1 VFNRVQNAK
10 SPEELMKLAS
20 QFLTELES
28 PFVGRHEEAL
38 VITLALLTGEHVVL
52 IGEPGT
58 AKSAMARR
66 SADLLDVKFFKYLL
80 TKFTE
85 PSELF
90 GPLDIRALRQGS
102 YRRITTGKLPEAEI
116 AFLDEI
122 FNANSAVLNSILSIM
137 QERVLY
143 DGYTEIKV
151 PLWTLVGASNR
162 VPEEPELEA
171 LYDRFLFRQNV
182 KPLDEEAWESLIDA
196 AWKLEMGNVERPP
209 KVMGMEDL
217 RMLNSLLFKVDL
229 TPIKSKLLRLFMI
242 MNEKE
247 LHISDRRKGKIMKA
261 VAAHAL
267 LNGRLQ
273 ATESDL
279 VVLKYTV
286 PRDVDDF
293 DKVNTILIEEL
304 KTKERILRE
313 LEEIAANV
321 RASERSVAQ
330 LEAFDPRL
338 LDIYKNLKVAKG
350 KIQSLVQDVEDEEI
364 RRKAEEVNELIENIT
379 QEIMIKLNM

>member
-1 VFNRVQNAK
+1 MQHAK

-143 DGYTEIKV
+143 DGYTEIRV
-151 PLWTLVGASNR
+151 PLWTLIGASNR

-182 KPLDEEAWESLIDA
+182 RPLDEEAWESLIDA
-196 AWKLEMGNVERPP
+196 AWKLEMGNVEKSP
-209 KVMGMEDL
+209 KVMDMEDL

-229 TPIKSKLLRLFMI
+229 TPVKSKLLRLFMI

-247 LHISDRRKGKIMKA
+247 LHISDRRKGKILKA

>member
-1 VFNRVQNAK
+1 VPIQRQ
-10 SPEELMKLAS
+10 PEELMKLAS

-28 PFVGRHEEAL
+28 PFVGRHEESL
-38 VITLALLTGEHVVL
+38 VITLALMTGEHVVL

-58 AKSAMARR
+58 AKSAIARR
-66 SADLLDVKFFKYLL
+66 SADLLSAKFFKYLL

-90 GPLDIRALRQGS
+90 GPLDIKALRQGV

-182 KPLDEEAWESLIDA
+182 RPLDEESWDSLLDA
-196 AWKLEMGNVERPP
+196 SWKLEMGITQAVS
-209 KVMGMEDL
+209 KVMSTDDIKEINNLM
-217 RMLNSLLFKVDL
+217 FKVDL
-229 TPIKSKLLRLFMI
+229 SAVKSKLIRLFMI

-247 LHISDRRKGKIMKA
+247 LHISDRRKGKILKA
-261 VAAHAL
+261 IAAHAIL
-267 LNGRLQ
+267 EGRLQ

-279 VVLKYTV
+279 IVLKYTV
-286 PRDVDDF
+286 PKDIDDF
-293 DKVNTILIEEL
+293 DKVNTILVEEL
-304 KTKERILRE
+304 KTKERIMRE
-313 LEEIAANV
+313 LEEIANNV
-321 RASERSVAQ
+321 KNSEKSIKE

-350 KIQSLVQDVEDEEI
+350 KIQSLVQDVEDEEV
-364 RRKAEEVNELIENIT
+364 RRKAEEVDDMIESLT

>member
-1 VFNRVQNAK
+1 MQHAK

-182 KPLDEEAWESLIDA
+182 RPLDEEAWESLIDA
-196 AWKLEMGNVERPP
+196 AWKLEMGNVEKPP
-209 KVMGMEDL
+209 KVMSMEDL

-229 TPIKSKLLRLFMI
+229 TPVKSKLLRLFMI

-247 LHISDRRKGKIMKA
+247 LHISDRRKGKILKA

-304 KTKERILRE
+304 KTKERVLRE

-364 RRKAEEVNELIENIT
+364 RRKAEEVNELIENLT

>member
-1 VFNRVQNAK
+1 MSAQRQ
-10 SPEELMKLAS
+10 PEELMKLAS
-20 QFLTELES
+20 QFLNELEA
-28 PFVGRHEEAL
+28 PFVGRHEESL
-38 VITLALLTGEHVVL
+38 VITLALMTGEHVVL

-58 AKSAMARR
+58 AKSAIARR
-66 SADLLDVKFFKYLL
+66 SADLLNARFFKYLL

-90 GPLDIRALRQGS
+90 GPLDIKSLRQGV
-102 YRRITTGKLPEAEI
+102 YKRITAGKLPEAEI

-171 LYDRFLFRQNV
+171 LYDRFLFRQSV
-182 KPLDEEAWESLIDA
+182 RPLDEESWDSLLDA
-196 AWKLEMGNVERPP
+196 AWKLEMGVSQSAP
-209 KVMGMEDL
+209 KVMTMDDL
-217 RMLNSLLFKVDL
+217 RAINNLMFKVDL
-229 TPIKSKLLRLFMI
+229 SPIKSKLIRLFMI

-247 LHISDRRKGKIMKA
+247 LHISDRRKGKILKA
-261 VAAHAL
+261 IAAHAML
-267 LNGRLQ
+267 EGRMQ

-279 VVLKYTV
+279 VVLRYTV
-286 PRDVDDF
+286 PRDIDDF
-293 DKVNTILIEEL
+293 DKVNTILVEEL

-313 LEEIAANV
+313 LDEIANNV
-321 RASERSVAQ
+321 KNAEKSIKE

-350 KIQSLVQDVEDEEI
+350 KIQSLVQDVEDEEV
-364 RRKAEEVNELIENIT
+364 RKKAEEVDEMIENLT

>member
-1 VFNRVQNAK
+1 M
-10 SPEELMKLAS
+10 SEESANLLDMANKFLAA
-20 QFLTELES
+20 LED

-38 VITLALLTGEHVVL
+38 VITLSLITGEHVVL

-66 SADLLDVKFFKYLL
+66 SADLLEAKYFKYLL

-90 GPLDIRALRQGS
+90 GPLDIAGLRRGV
-102 YRRITTGKLPEAEI
+102 YKRIATKKLPEAEI

-143 DGYTEIKV
+143 DGYNEIKV
-151 PLWTLVGASNR
+151 PLWTLMGASNR

-171 LYDRFLFRQNV
+171 LYDRFLFRHNV
-182 KPLDEEAWESLIDA
+182 KPVDEEHWESLLDA
-196 AWKLEMGNVERPP
+196 SWEIEKGIFATTNKIMEMGSV
-209 KVMGMEDL
+209 KS
-217 RMLNSLLFKVDL
+217 LNSMLFKVDL
-229 TPIKSKLLRLFMI
+229 DGVKNKLLKLFMI
-242 MNEKE
+242 LSEKG
-247 LHISDRRKGKIMKA
+247 LQLSDRRKGKILKA
-261 VAAHAL
+261 IAAHAL
-267 LNGRLQ
+267 LQKRYQ

-286 PRDVDDF
+286 PKDIEDF
-293 DKVNTILIEEL
+293 DKIETILMEEL
-304 KTKERILRE
+304 KTKDRVIRE
-313 LEEIAANV
+313 LEEVSANIKNS
-321 RASERSVAQ
+321 RRSIQ
-330 LEAFDPRL
+330 QMQSFDPRL
-338 LDIYKNLKVAKG
+338 LEIYKNLKASKSKV
-350 KIQSLVQDVEDEEI
+350 QNLVQDIEDEEV
-364 RRKAEEVNELIENIT
+364 RKKAEEINEMIESLS

>member
-1 VFNRVQNAK
+1 MFNRVQNDK

-229 TPIKSKLLRLFMI
+229 TPVKNKLLRLFMI

-247 LHISDRRKGKIMKA
+247 LNISDRRKGKILKA

-279 VVLKYTV
+279 VILKYTV

-321 RASERSVAQ
+321 RVSERSVAQ

-364 RRKAEEVNELIENIT
+364 RRKAEEVNELIENLT

>member
-1 VFNRVQNAK
+1 MSSKQ
-10 SPEELMKLAS
+10 PEELMKLAS
-20 QFLTELES
+20 RFLAELES
-28 PFVGRHEEAL
+28 PFIGRHEEAL
-38 VITLALLTGEHVVL
+38 IITLALMSGEHVVL

-66 SADLLDVKFFKYLL
+66 SADLLNARFFKYLL

-90 GPLDIRALRQGS
+90 GPLDINALRRGA

-122 FNANSAVLNSILSIM
+122 FNANSAVLNSILSVM

-143 DGYTEIKV
+143 DGYTEIRV
-151 PLWTLVGASNR
+151 PLWALVGASNR

-182 KPLDEEAWESLIDA
+182 KPLDEESWDSLLDA
-196 AWKLEMGNVERPP
+196 SWKLEMGAVPAAQ
-209 KVMGMEDL
+209 KIMSMEDL
-217 RMLNSLLFKVDL
+217 KAINELMYKVDL
-229 TPIKSKLLRLFMI
+229 TPVKSKLLRLFMI

-247 LHISDRRKGKIMKA
+247 LHVSDRRKGKILKA
-261 VAAHAL
+261 IAAHAL
-267 LNGRLQ
+267 LEGRLQ

-279 VVLKYTV
+279 IVLKYTV
-286 PRDVDDF
+286 PRDIDDF
-293 DKVNTILIEEL
+293 EKVNTILVEEL

-313 LEEIAANV
+313 LDEIANNV
-321 RASERSVAQ
+321 KSAEKSIKE

-350 KIQSLVQDVEDEEI
+350 KIQNLVQDVEDEEV
-364 RRKAEEVNELIENIT
+364 RRRAEEVNEMIENLT

>member
-1 VFNRVQNAK
+1 MPIQRQ
-10 SPEELMKLAS
+10 PEELMKLAS

-28 PFVGRHEEAL
+28 PFVGRHEESL
-38 VITLALLTGEHVVL
+38 VVTLALMTGEHVVL

-58 AKSAMARR
+58 AKSAIARR
-66 SADLLDVKFFKYLL
+66 SADLLSAKFFKYLL

-90 GPLDIRALRQGS
+90 GPLDIKALRQGV

-182 KPLDEEAWESLIDA
+182 RPLDEESWDSLLDA
-196 AWKLEMGNVERPP
+196 SWKLEMGITQAAN
-209 KVMGMEDL
+209 KVMSTDDIKEINNLM
-217 RMLNSLLFKVDL
+217 FKVDL
-229 TPIKSKLLRLFMI
+229 SAVKSKLIRLFMI

-247 LHISDRRKGKIMKA
+247 LHISDRRKGKILKA
-261 VAAHAL
+261 IAAHAIL
-267 LNGRLQ
+267 EGRLQ

-279 VVLKYTV
+279 IVLKYTV
-286 PRDVDDF
+286 PKDIDDF
-293 DKVNTILIEEL
+293 DKVNTILVEEL
-304 KTKERILRE
+304 KTKERIMRE
-313 LEEIAANV
+313 LEEIANNV
-321 RASERSVAQ
+321 KNSEKSIKE

-350 KIQSLVQDVEDEEI
+350 KIQSLVQDVEDEEV
-364 RRKAEEVNELIENIT
+364 RRKAEEVDDMIESLT

>member
-1 VFNRVQNAK
+1 VQHAK
-10 SPEELMKLAS
+10 SSEELMKLAS

-58 AKSAMARR
+58 AKSAIARR

-182 KPLDEEAWESLIDA
+182 RPLDEEAWESLIDA
-196 AWKLEMGNVERPP
+196 AWKLEMGNVEKPP
-209 KVMGMEDL
+209 KVMSMEDL

-229 TPIKSKLLRLFMI
+229 TPVKSKLLRLFMI

-247 LHISDRRKGKIMKA
+247 LHISDRRKGKILKA

-279 VVLKYTV
+279 IVLKYTV

-304 KTKERILRE
+304 KTKERVLRE

-364 RRKAEEVNELIENIT
+364 RRKAEEVNELIENLT

>member
-1 VFNRVQNAK
+1 VQHAK

-182 KPLDEEAWESLIDA
+182 RPLDEEAWESLIDA

-229 TPIKSKLLRLFMI
+229 TPVKSKLLRLFMI

>member
-1 VFNRVQNAK
+1 MQNDK

-229 TPIKSKLLRLFMI
+229 TPVKSKLLRLFMI

-267 LNGRLQ
+267 LNRRLQ

-364 RRKAEEVNELIENIT
+364 RRKAEEVNELIENLT

>member
-1 VFNRVQNAK
+1 MQHAK

-58 AKSAMARR
+58 AKSAIARR

-182 KPLDEEAWESLIDA
+182 RPLDEEAWESLIDA
-196 AWKLEMGNVERPP
+196 AWKLEMGNVEKPP
-209 KVMGMEDL
+209 KVMSMEDL

-304 KTKERILRE
+304 KTKERVLRE

-364 RRKAEEVNELIENIT
+364 RRKAEEVNELIENLT

>member
-1 VFNRVQNAK
+1 VFNRVQNDK

-182 KPLDEEAWESLIDA
+182 RPLDEEAWESLIDA

-279 VVLKYTV
+279 VILKYTV

-364 RRKAEEVNELIENIT
+364 RRKAEEVNELIENLT

>member
-1 VFNRVQNAK
+1 VQNDK

-196 AWKLEMGNVERPP
+196 AWKLEMGNVESPP

-350 KIQSLVQDVEDEEI
+350 KIQNLVQDVEDEEI
-364 RRKAEEVNELIENIT
+364 RRKAEEVNELIENLT

>member
-1 VFNRVQNAK
+1 MSTQRQ
-10 SPEELMKLAS
+10 PEELMKLAS
-20 QFLTELES
+20 QFLTELEA
-28 PFVGRHEEAL
+28 PFVGRHEESL
-38 VITLALLTGEHVVL
+38 VITLALMTGEHVVL

-58 AKSAMARR
+58 AKSAIARR
-66 SADLLDVKFFKYLL
+66 SADLLNARFFKYLL

-90 GPLDIRALRQGS
+90 GPLDIKSLRQGV
-102 YRRITTGKLPEAEI
+102 YRRITAGKLPEAEI

-171 LYDRFLFRQNV
+171 LYDRFLFRQSV
-182 KPLDEEAWESLIDA
+182 RPLDEESWDSLLDA
-196 AWKLEMGNVERPP
+196 AWKLEMGISQSAP
-209 KVMGMEDL
+209 KVMTMDDL
-217 RMLNSLLFKVDL
+217 RAINNLMFKVDL
-229 TPIKSKLLRLFMI
+229 SPVKSKLIRLFMI

-247 LHISDRRKGKIMKA
+247 LHISDRRKGKILKA
-261 VAAHAL
+261 IAAHAML
-267 LNGRLQ
+267 EGRMQ

-279 VVLKYTV
+279 IVLRYTV
-286 PRDVDDF
+286 PKDIDDF
-293 DKVNTILIEEL
+293 DKVNTILVEEL

-313 LEEIAANV
+313 LDEIANNV
-321 RASERSVAQ
+321 KNAEKSIKE

-350 KIQSLVQDVEDEEI
+350 KIQSLVQDVEDEEV
-364 RRKAEEVNELIENIT
+364 RKKAEEVDEMIENLT

>member
-1 VFNRVQNAK
+1 
-10 SPEELMKLAS
+10 MKLAS
-20 QFLTELES
+20 QFLTELEA
-28 PFVGRHEEAL
+28 PFVGRHEESL
-38 VITLALLTGEHVVL
+38 VITLALMTGEHVVL

-58 AKSAMARR
+58 AKSAIARR
-66 SADLLDVKFFKYLL
+66 SADLLNAKFFKYLL

-90 GPLDIRALRQGS
+90 GPLDIKSLRQGV
-102 YRRITTGKLPEAEI
+102 YRRITSGKLPEAEI

-182 KPLDEEAWESLIDA
+182 RPLDEESWDNLLDA
-196 AWKLEMGNVERPP
+196 AWKLEMGASQAVP
-209 KVMGMEDL
+209 KVMSMDDL
-217 RMLNSLLFKVDL
+217 KAINNLMFKVDL
-229 TPIKSKLLRLFMI
+229 SPIKSKLIRLFMI

-247 LHISDRRKGKIMKA
+247 LHISDRRKGKILKA
-261 VAAHAL
+261 IAAHAML
-267 LNGRLQ
+267 EGRMQ

-279 VVLKYTV
+279 IVLRYTV
-286 PRDVDDF
+286 PKDIDDF
-293 DKVNTILIEEL
+293 DKVNTILVEEL

-313 LEEIAANV
+313 LDEIANNV
-321 RASERSVAQ
+321 KNAEKSIKE

-350 KIQSLVQDVEDEEI
+350 KIQSLVQDVEDEEV
-364 RRKAEEVNELIENIT
+364 RKKAEEVDEMIENLT

>member
-1 VFNRVQNAK
+1 VQHAK

-58 AKSAMARR
+58 AKSAIARR

-182 KPLDEEAWESLIDA
+182 RPLDEEAWESLIDA
-196 AWKLEMGNVERPP
+196 AWKLEMGNVEKPP
-209 KVMGMEDL
+209 KVMSMEDL

-229 TPIKSKLLRLFMI
+229 TPVKSKLLRLFMI

-247 LHISDRRKGKIMKA
+247 LHISDRRKGKILKA

-279 VVLKYTV
+279 IVLKYTV

-304 KTKERILRE
+304 KTKERVLRE

>member
-1 VFNRVQNAK
+1 VFNRVQNDK

-364 RRKAEEVNELIENIT
+364 RRKAEEVNELIENLT

>member
-1 VFNRVQNAK
+1 MPIQRQ
-10 SPEELMKLAS
+10 PEELMKLAS

-28 PFVGRHEEAL
+28 PFVGRHEESL
-38 VITLALLTGEHVVL
+38 VITLALMTGEHVVL

-58 AKSAMARR
+58 AKSAIARR
-66 SADLLDVKFFKYLL
+66 SADLLSAKFFKYLL

-90 GPLDIRALRQGS
+90 GPLDIKALRQGV

-182 KPLDEEAWESLIDA
+182 RPLDEESWDSLLDA
-196 AWKLEMGNVERPP
+196 SWKLEMGITQAAS
-209 KVMGMEDL
+209 KVMSTDDIKEINNLM
-217 RMLNSLLFKVDL
+217 FKVDL
-229 TPIKSKLLRLFMI
+229 SAVKSKLIRLFMI

-247 LHISDRRKGKIMKA
+247 LHISDRRKGKILKA
-261 VAAHAL
+261 IAAHAIL
-267 LNGRLQ
+267 EGRLQ

-279 VVLKYTV
+279 IVLKYTV
-286 PRDVDDF
+286 PKDIDDF
-293 DKVNTILIEEL
+293 DKVNTILVEEL
-304 KTKERILRE
+304 KTKERIMRE
-313 LEEIAANV
+313 LEEIANNV
-321 RASERSVAQ
+321 KNSEKSIKE

-350 KIQSLVQDVEDEEI
+350 KIQSLVQDVEDEEV
-364 RRKAEEVNELIENIT
+364 RRKAEEVDDMIESLT

>member
-1 VFNRVQNAK
+1 VFNRVQNDK

-350 KIQSLVQDVEDEEI
+350 KIQNLVQDVEDEEI
-364 RRKAEEVNELIENIT
+364 RRKAEEVNELIENLT

>member
-1 VFNRVQNAK
+1 M
-10 SPEELMKLAS
+10 SEESANLLDMANKFLAA
-20 QFLTELES
+20 LED

-38 VITLALLTGEHVVL
+38 VITLSLITGEHVVL

-66 SADLLDVKFFKYLL
+66 SADLLEAKYFKYLL

-90 GPLDIRALRQGS
+90 GPLDIAGLRRGV
-102 YRRITTGKLPEAEI
+102 YKRIATKKLPEAEI

-143 DGYTEIKV
+143 DGYNEIKV
-151 PLWTLVGASNR
+151 PLWTLMGASNR

-171 LYDRFLFRQNV
+171 LYDRFLFRHNV
-182 KPLDEEAWESLIDA
+182 KPVDEEHWESLLDA
-196 AWKLEMGNVERPP
+196 SWEIEKGIFATTNKIMEMGSV
-209 KVMGMEDL
+209 KS
-217 RMLNSLLFKVDL
+217 LNSMLFKVDL
-229 TPIKSKLLRLFMI
+229 DVVKNKLLKLFMI
-242 MNEKE
+242 LSEKG
-247 LHISDRRKGKIMKA
+247 LQLSDRRKGKILKA
-261 VAAHAL
+261 IAAHAL
-267 LNGRLQ
+267 LQKRYQ

-286 PRDVDDF
+286 PKDIEDF
-293 DKVNTILIEEL
+293 DKIETILMEEL
-304 KTKERILRE
+304 KTKDRVIRE
-313 LEEIAANV
+313 LEEVSANIKNS
-321 RASERSVAQ
+321 RRSIQ
-330 LEAFDPRL
+330 QMQSFDPRL
-338 LDIYKNLKVAKG
+338 LEIYKNLKASKSKV
-350 KIQSLVQDVEDEEI
+350 QNLVQDIEDEEV
-364 RRKAEEVNELIENIT
+364 RKKAEEINEMIESLS

>member
-1 VFNRVQNAK
+1 VFNRVQNDK

-102 YRRITTGKLPEAEI
+102 YRRITAGKLPEAEI

-364 RRKAEEVNELIENIT
+364 RRKAEEVNELIENLT

>member
-1 VFNRVQNAK
+1 MPMQRQ
-10 SPEELMKLAS
+10 PEELMKLAS

-28 PFVGRHEEAL
+28 PFVGRHEESL
-38 VITLALLTGEHVVL
+38 VITLALMTGEHVVL

-58 AKSAMARR
+58 AKSAIARR
-66 SADLLDVKFFKYLL
+66 SADLLSAKFFKYLL

-90 GPLDIRALRQGS
+90 GPLDIKALRQGV

-182 KPLDEEAWESLIDA
+182 RPLDEESWDSLLDA
-196 AWKLEMGNVERPP
+196 SWKLEMGVTQAVS
-209 KVMGMEDL
+209 KVMSTDDIKEINNLM
-217 RMLNSLLFKVDL
+217 FKVDL
-229 TPIKSKLLRLFMI
+229 SAVKSKLIRLFMI

-247 LHISDRRKGKIMKA
+247 LHISDRRKGKILKA
-261 VAAHAL
+261 IAAHAIL
-267 LNGRLQ
+267 EGRLQ

-279 VVLKYTV
+279 IVLKYTV
-286 PRDVDDF
+286 PKDIDDF
-293 DKVNTILIEEL
+293 DKVNTILVEEL
-304 KTKERILRE
+304 KTKERIMRE
-313 LEEIAANV
+313 LEEIANNV
-321 RASERSVAQ
+321 KNSEKSIKE

-350 KIQSLVQDVEDEEI
+350 KIQSLVQDVEDEEV
-364 RRKAEEVNELIENIT
+364 RRKAEEVDDMIESLT

>member
-1 VFNRVQNAK
+1 VQHAK

-182 KPLDEEAWESLIDA
+182 RPLDEEAWESLIDA
-196 AWKLEMGNVERPP
+196 AWKLEMGNVEKPP
-209 KVMGMEDL
+209 KVMSMEDL

-229 TPIKSKLLRLFMI
+229 TPVKSKLLRLFMI

-247 LHISDRRKGKIMKA
+247 LHISDRRKGKILKA

-279 VVLKYTV
+279 IVLKYTV

-304 KTKERILRE
+304 KTKERVLRE

-364 RRKAEEVNELIENIT
+364 RRKAEEVNELIENLT

>member
-1 VFNRVQNAK
+1 MQNDK

-102 YRRITTGKLPEAEI
+102 YRRITAGKLPEAEI

-364 RRKAEEVNELIENIT
+364 RRKAEEVNELIENLT

>member
-1 VFNRVQNAK
+1 MPIQRQ
-10 SPEELMKLAS
+10 PEELMKLAS

-28 PFVGRHEEAL
+28 PFVGRHEESL
-38 VITLALLTGEHVVL
+38 VITLALMTGEHVVL

-58 AKSAMARR
+58 AKSAIARR
-66 SADLLDVKFFKYLL
+66 SADLLSAKFFKYLL

-90 GPLDIRALRQGS
+90 GPLDIKALRQGV

-182 KPLDEEAWESLIDA
+182 RPLDEESWDSLLDA
-196 AWKLEMGNVERPP
+196 SWKLEMGITQAVS
-209 KVMGMEDL
+209 KVMSTDDIKEINNLM
-217 RMLNSLLFKVDL
+217 FKVDL
-229 TPIKSKLLRLFMI
+229 SAVKSKLIRLFMI

-247 LHISDRRKGKIMKA
+247 LHISDRRKGKILKA
-261 VAAHAL
+261 IAAHAIL
-267 LNGRLQ
+267 EGRLQ

-279 VVLKYTV
+279 IVLKYTV
-286 PRDVDDF
+286 PKDIDDF
-293 DKVNTILIEEL
+293 DKVNTILVEEL
-304 KTKERILRE
+304 KTKERIMRE
-313 LEEIAANV
+313 LEEIANNV
-321 RASERSVAQ
+321 KNSEKSIKE

-350 KIQSLVQDVEDEEI
+350 KIQSLVQDVEDEEV
-364 RRKAEEVNELIENIT
+364 RRKAEEVDDMIESLT

>member
-1 VFNRVQNAK
+1 MQHAK

-58 AKSAMARR
+58 AKSAIARR

-182 KPLDEEAWESLIDA
+182 RPLDEEAWESLIDA
-196 AWKLEMGNVERPP
+196 AWKLEMGNVEKPP
-209 KVMGMEDL
+209 KVMSMEDL

-229 TPIKSKLLRLFMI
+229 TPVKSKLLRLFMI

-247 LHISDRRKGKIMKA
+247 LHISDRRKGKILKA

-279 VVLKYTV
+279 IVLKYTV

-304 KTKERILRE
+304 KTKERVLRE

-364 RRKAEEVNELIENIT
+364 RRKAEEVNELIENLT

>member
-1 VFNRVQNAK
+1 MQNDK

-229 TPIKSKLLRLFMI
+229 TPIKGKLLRLFMI

-267 LNGRLQ
+267 LNRRLQ

-364 RRKAEEVNELIENIT
+364 RRKAEEVNELIENLT

>member
-1 VFNRVQNAK
+1 MQHAK

-58 AKSAMARR
+58 AKSAIARR

-196 AWKLEMGNVERPP
+196 AWKLEMGNVEKPP

-229 TPIKSKLLRLFMI
+229 TPVKSKLLRLFMI

-364 RRKAEEVNELIENIT
+364 RRKAEEVNELIENLT

>member
-1 VFNRVQNAK
+1 VQNDK

-229 TPIKSKLLRLFMI
+229 TPVRNKLLRLFMI

-247 LHISDRRKGKIMKA
+247 LNISDRRKGKILKA

-279 VVLKYTV
+279 VILKYTV

-321 RASERSVAQ
+321 RVSERSVAQ

-364 RRKAEEVNELIENIT
+364 RRKAEEVNELIENLT

>member
-1 VFNRVQNAK
+1 MQRQ
-10 SPEELMKLAS
+10 PEELMKLAS

-28 PFVGRHEEAL
+28 PFVGRHEESL
-38 VITLALLTGEHVVL
+38 VITLALMTGEHVVL

-58 AKSAMARR
+58 AKSAIARR
-66 SADLLDVKFFKYLL
+66 SADLLSAKFFKYLL

-90 GPLDIRALRQGS
+90 GPLDIKALRQGV

-182 KPLDEEAWESLIDA
+182 RPLDEESWDSLLDA
-196 AWKLEMGNVERPP
+196 SWKLEMGVTQAVS
-209 KVMGMEDL
+209 KVMSTDDIKEINNLM
-217 RMLNSLLFKVDL
+217 FKVDL
-229 TPIKSKLLRLFMI
+229 SAVKSKLIRLFMI

-247 LHISDRRKGKIMKA
+247 LHISDRRKGKILKA
-261 VAAHAL
+261 IAAHAIL
-267 LNGRLQ
+267 EGRLQ

-279 VVLKYTV
+279 IVLKYTV
-286 PRDVDDF
+286 PKDIDDF
-293 DKVNTILIEEL
+293 DKVNTILVEEL
-304 KTKERILRE
+304 KTKERIMRE
-313 LEEIAANV
+313 LEEIANNV
-321 RASERSVAQ
+321 KNSEKSIKE

-350 KIQSLVQDVEDEEI
+350 KIQSLVQDVEDEEV
-364 RRKAEEVNELIENIT
+364 RRKAEEVDDMIESLT

>member
-1 VFNRVQNAK
+1 VFNRVQNDK

-229 TPIKSKLLRLFMI
+229 TPIKGKLLRLFMI

-267 LNGRLQ
+267 LNRRLQ

-364 RRKAEEVNELIENIT
+364 RRKAEEVNELIENLT